1 MQSTFKSKLVM
12 GKILRSCFIKQADVL
27 QGIYYFSDK
36 FTFDEKKRNFDFY
49 ETYTVHESSLSP
61 SIYSII
67 ACEIDNLD
75 KAYELY
81 SRTARLDLDN
91 YNNDTEDGLHITSM
105 SGAWLSIVQG
115 FAGMKTNN
123 QTLSFSP
130 KLPDKWNSYS
140 FNINYR
146 ENKLKVEV
154 NKDGV
159 NITNL
164 EGNDIEINVYDKKYI
179 VKNKE
184 YIDNKDVALN

>member
-1 MQSTFKSKLVM
+1 MK
-12 GKILRSCFIKQADVL
+12 
-27 QGIYYFSDK
+27 
-36 FTFDEKKRNFDFY
+36 
-49 ETYTVHESSLSP
+49 
-61 SIYSII
+61 
-67 ACEIDNLD
+67 
-75 KAYELY
+75 
-81 SRTARLDLDN
+81 

-164 EGNDIEINVYDKKYI
+164 EGNDIEIHVYDKKYI
-179 VKNKE
+179 VKNNE

>member
-1 MQSTFKSKLVM
+1 
-12 GKILRSCFIKQADVL
+12 
-27 QGIYYFSDK
+27 
-36 FTFDEKKRNFDFY
+36 
-49 ETYTVHESSLSP
+49 
-61 SIYSII
+61 
-67 ACEIDNLD
+67 
-75 KAYELY
+75 
-81 SRTARLDLDN
+81 
-91 YNNDTEDGLHITSM
+91 
-105 SGAWLSIVQG
+105 
-115 FAGMKTNN
+115 MKTNN

-184 YIDNKDVALN
+184 YIDALKDYQGDLLLAGINYDKKTKKHSCIIEKWNL

>member
-1 MQSTFKSKLVM
+1 
-12 GKILRSCFIKQADVL
+12 
-27 QGIYYFSDK
+27 
-36 FTFDEKKRNFDFY
+36 
-49 ETYTVHESSLSP
+49 
-61 SIYSII
+61 
-67 ACEIDNLD
+67 
-75 KAYELY
+75 
-81 SRTARLDLDN
+81 
-91 YNNDTEDGLHITSM
+91 M

-130 KLPDKWNSYS
+130 MLPDKWNSYS